1 MSRTY
6 WLEYEKGKGY
16 SVYEEYV
23 DGINE
28 DAFQVIDKESYDDL
42 AEINRDN
49 RKHAQELG
57 LCVDILTRKN
67 NELTARLESSNDL
80 NNVIHET
87 MKNMEQ
93 ELDYYKEMELRYN
106 QLLEDTSA
114 KQLVE
119 LQNDL
124 KLCEQ
129 AVADAIEIQIDL
141 ATENKRLTA
150 ALNRIGILGM
160 GGAGLYIR
168 FYRKS

>member
-16 SVYEEYV
+16 NVYEEYV

-28 DAFQVIDKESYDDL
+28 DAFQVIDKEFYDDL

-67 NELTARLESSNDL
+67 NELT
-80 NNVIHET
+80 
-87 MKNMEQ
+87 K

-119 LQNDL
+119 LQERV
-124 KLCEQ
+124 KEQ
-129 AVADAIEIQIDL
+129 THIIHNLLDYGPPSAMYENSYAHKQDIEIEKL
-141 ATENKRLTA
+141 KG

-160 GGAGLYIR
+160 GELAYTSDFTEKVNGIVKGVL
-168 FYRKS
+168 K

>member
-67 NELTARLESSNDL
+67 NELT
-80 NNVIHET
+80 
-87 MKNMEQ
+87 K

-119 LQNDL
+119 LQ
-124 KLCEQ
+124 EQ
-129 AVADAIEIQIDL
+129 
-141 ATENKRLTA
+141 NKRLTA

-160 GGAGLYIR
+160 GELAYTSEFTEKVTSIVQGVLR
-168 FYRKS
+168 DDTTK

>member
-1 MSRTY
+1 MKNRTY

-28 DAFQVIDKESYDDL
+28 DAFQVIDKEAYNDL

-67 NELTARLESSNDL
+67 NELT
-80 NNVIHET
+80 
-87 MKNMEQ
+87 K

-114 KQLVE
+114 KQLVA
-119 LQNDL
+119 LQ
-124 KLCEQ
+124 EQ
-129 AVADAIEIQIDL
+129 NKAFAI
-141 ATENKRLTA
+141 
-150 ALNRIGILGM
+150 ALNRIGMLGM
-160 GGAGLYIR
+160 GELAYTSDFTEKVNGIVRGVL
-168 FYRKS
+168 K

>member
-16 SVYEEYV
+16 NVYEEYV

-28 DAFQVIDKESYDDL
+28 DAFQVIDKEAYDDL
-42 AEINRDN
+42 VEINRDN

-67 NELTARLESSNDL
+67 DELTKRIESSNDL

-87 MKNMEQ
+87 IKNMEQ

-119 LQNDL
+119 LQ
-124 KLCEQ
+124 EQ
-129 AVADAIEIQIDL
+129 
-141 ATENKRLTA
+141 NKRLTA
-150 ALNRIGILGM
+150 ALNRIGMLGM
-160 GGAGLYIR
+160 GELAYTSDFTEKVNGIVRGIKWKL
-168 FYRKS
+168 

>member
-16 SVYEEYV
+16 NVYEEYV
-23 DGINE
+23 DGINK
-28 DAFQVIDKESYDDL
+28 DAFQVIDKEAYNDL

-67 NELTARLESSNDL
+67 NELT
-80 NNVIHET
+80 
-87 MKNMEQ
+87 K

-114 KQLVE
+114 KQLIKWQEEVRTLN
-119 LQNDL
+119 LQLNYHKEMEQEYQDVIL
-124 KLCEQ
+124 KQQEDQ
-129 AVADAIEIQIDL
+129 QKYIQ
-141 ATENKRLTA
+141 
-150 ALNRIGILGM
+150 ALNRIGMLGM
-160 GGAGLYIR
+160 GELAYTSEFTEKVTGIVQGVLR
-168 FYRKS
+168 DNTTK

>member
-16 SVYEEYV
+16 SVFEEYV

-67 NELTARLESSNDL
+67 NELT
-80 NNVIHET
+80 
-87 MKNMEQ
+87 K

-119 LQNDL
+119 LQ
-124 KLCEQ
+124 EQ
-129 AVADAIEIQIDL
+129 
-141 ATENKRLTA
+141 NKRLTA

-160 GGAGLYIR
+160 GELAYTSEFTEKVPSIVQGVLR
-168 FYRKS
+168 DDTTK

>member
-1 MSRTY
+1 MSRTF

-28 DAFQVIDKESYDDL
+28 DAFHVIDKEAYDDL

-67 NELTARLESSNDL
+67 NELT
-80 NNVIHET
+80 
-87 MKNMEQ
+87 K

-119 LQNDL
+119 LQ
-124 KLCEQ
+124 EQ
-129 AVADAIEIQIDL
+129 
-141 ATENKRLTA
+141 NKRLTE
-150 ALNRIGILGM
+150 ALNRIGMLGM
-160 GGAGLYIR
+160 GELAYTSDFTEKVSGIVQGVLR
-168 FYRKS
+168 DNTTK